1 MQFQRPVLRQEQRQ
15 KMSLQLIQSINLLPL
30 TLTELKERI
39 EQELEANP
47 ALEAVE
53 AQTEVSLDTLEAVRP
68 EEEAWFED
76 TSDSGFSTRT
86 WTEDEDTQRDFLEG
100 VLSRGESLHD
110 HLLWQVRLYPL
121 SPEDF
126 ELASRLINNLDDN
139 GFHLEA
145 PETLASVEEQPR
157 LPGILELIQSLE
169 PAGCGTTDW
178 RESLTVQMR
187 ARHYPA
193 EAERLIYEAWEL
205 LEKNKT
211 REIAH
216 QLGISEGEVIA
227 LVEDIRELSP
237 FPGRKYSQTPPVFV
251 VPDTSI
257 QHKNGVLQLVLN
269 EEEIPILRLSSAFHQ
284 NDALENADREAKK
297 FIRGK
302 TLEAER
308 FIQNLRF
315 RKNTL
320 FRVCRAIMEFQTEFF
335 QRGPKHLRPL
345 TLKDVAQELDLNE
358 STISRV
364 TTGKYVQTE
373 WGIYELK
380 YFFSNAISSSQPF
393 SKEGVKQTIKEI
405 LSENGNGK
413 KLSDQK
419 ISDLLARR
427 GITIARRTVTKY
439 RLELAGE
446 EI

>member
-39 EQELEANP
+39 DEELEANP

-53 AQTEVSLDTLEAVRP
+53 AQTDVSLETLEATPP

-76 TSDSGFSTRT
+76 TSDSGFTSRT
-86 WTEDEDTQRDFLEG
+86 WTEDEETQRDFLEG

-110 HLLWQVRLYPL
+110 HLLWQLRLYPL
-121 SPEDF
+121 SQEDF
-126 ELASRLINNLDDN
+126 ELASRLINNLDED
-139 GFHLEA
+139 GFHLED
-145 PETLASVEEQPR
+145 PQTLTSDKDHPR
-157 LPGILELIQSLE
+157 LPKLLELIQTLE
-169 PAGCGTTDW
+169 PAGCGTADW
-178 RESLTVQMR
+178 RESLIVQMR
-187 ARHYPA
+187 SRRFPP
-193 EAERLIYEAWEL
+193 EAERLITESWEL
-205 LEKNKT
+205 LERNKT

-216 QLGISEGEVIA
+216 QLGISETEVIE
-227 LVEDIRELSP
+227 LVEDIRELTP
-237 FPGRKYSQTPPVFV
+237 FPGRKYSQTPPVYV
-251 VPDTSI
+251 VPDAFI
-257 QHKNGVLQLVLN
+257 QNKNGVLQLVLN
-269 EEEIPILRLSSAFHQ
+269 EEEIPILRLSSVFQQ
-284 NDALENADREAKK
+284 NESLETADREAKK

-345 TLKDVAQELDLNE
+345 TLKDVAQELELNE